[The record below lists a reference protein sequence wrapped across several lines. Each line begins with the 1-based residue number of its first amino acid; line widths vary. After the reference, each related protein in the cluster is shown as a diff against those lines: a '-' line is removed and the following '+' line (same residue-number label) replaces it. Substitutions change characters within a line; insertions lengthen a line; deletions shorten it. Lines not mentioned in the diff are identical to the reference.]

1 VETIAIWDVIP
12 RLTLRGGYRHVWGD
26 ASQQVLPPAGLASA
40 DRAELRRNVAIG
52 GFTFRPR
59 KKITITGDAEGAPSD
74 RAYFRTS
81 LYEYQR
87 ARAQVRYQVR
97 DGLSVTG
104 DFNLLN
110 NQNPTPGVD
119 GDYLA
124 RQQSVSVSWSPAG
137 ARRFDFLGAYTRA
150 TVRSNILF
158 LVPQTLTPAESIYR
172 ENSHIITALLNV
184 NLPHIHKLSPK
195 LTTGGSFF
203 LSSGSRPTNY
213 YQPNAKLSLPTG
225 KNLNWFAEWR
235 YYGFAE
241 PFYPY
246 EDFRTH
252 AVTAGVRISR

>member
-1 VETIAIWDVIP
+1 VV
-12 RLTLRGGYRHVWGD
+12 
-26 ASQQVLPPAGLASA
+26 
-40 DRAELRRNVAIG
+40 IG

-59 KKITITGDAEGAPSD
+59 KRLTITGDAEGAPGD

-87 ARAQVRYQVR
+87 ARAQVRYEIR
-97 DGLSVTG
+97 DGLNVFG

-124 RQQSVSVSWSPAG
+124 RQQSVSVNWSPHEAK
-137 ARRFDFLGAYTRA
+137 RVDFLGSYTRA

-158 LVPQTLTPAESIYR
+158 LIPQTLTPAESIYR
-172 ENSHIITALLNV
+172 ENSHIVTALFNI
-184 NLPHIHKLSPK
+184 NLPRVGISKLSSKLSPK
-195 LTTGGSFF
+195 LTAGGSFF
-203 LSSGSRPTNY
+203 LSSGSRPTDY
-213 YQPNAKLSLPTG
+213 YQPTAKLWLPMG
-225 KNLNWFAEWR
+225 KKLNWFAEWR

-241 PFYPY
+241 PFYSY

-252 AVTAGVRISR
+252 TITAGVRITR